1 MKVRVPPKLTERKL
15 YNAFDEDIQT
25 NFKDMREYKRFEEIE
40 EAIDQ
45 KKSVAF
51 WVTEIYGI

>member
-25 NFKDMREYKRFEEIE
+25 NFEDMREYKNLKEIE

-45 KKSVAF
+45 KKVKLS
-51 WVTEIYGI
+51 G